1 MSGLKNVRSGCY
13 TATLHSTASRKTSG
27 PSAKRLDKGTGRSW
41 TTNQESLS
49 LRTPCA
55 ENCVHKD
62 TAFHY
67 DHSYLCYE
75 EQGTPINI
83 RKWLTSHSRLHLGNR
98 RLHGMCIKRQLNQL
112 GLSFILA
119 FGGCSSGLGMW
130 TRTLINC
137 AAEAKRTEK
146 NKKARRIIT
155 PRASAILFSV
165 CKQEWSLAWDKLFR
179 SHFTFYWS
187 ITVVVFPVFLVVCII
202 CCVSLYPINVLN
214 K

>member
-146 NKKARRIIT
+146 IKRLGESSRHV
-155 PRASAILFSV
+155 PRPSCSV
-165 CKQEWSLAWDKLFR
+165 CVNKSG
-179 SHFTFYWS
+179 
-187 ITVVVFPVFLVVCII
+187 
-202 CCVSLYPINVLN
+202 VLHGTSCSVLTSPFIGS
-214 K
+214 